1 MGNTV
6 EQLAAIKCKRCG
18 GLFIPPKYLCLECE
32 SSEFVEIP
40 LSGWG
45 EILTHTTIRV
55 PPLGFEDQVPY
66 DIAVVRLDEGINLT
80 ARIATQEG
88 QTPKIGDRVSFVG
101 NKEGANWFRLA
112 N

>member
-1 MGNTV
+1 MGDTV
-6 EQLAAIKCKRCG
+6 GKLVVIKCGSCG
-18 GLFIPPKYLCLECE
+18 RLFVPPRYMCPECG
-32 SSEFVEIP
+32 STEFTKVT
-40 LSGWG
+40 LSGQG

-66 DIAVVRLDEGINLT
+66 DIAVIRLAEGINLT

-88 QTPKIGDRVSFVG
+88 QTPKIGGKVSFAG